1 MPGDVVCI
9 HLRSHGDRMGK
20 RYRNTVILI
29 VDGDIADDLRDTI
42 VQEESWGMRGTV
54 GVVADELEVSLRR
67 PEAARPYAERVDE
80 TQVAAAL
87 LAAGKGRSSSPVPGS
102 ASFHVSGCSCCCRN

>member
-1 MPGDVVCI
+1 
-9 HLRSHGDRMGK
+9 MGK
-20 RYRNTVILI
+20 PYRNIWWLCGILI
-29 VDGDIADDLRDTI
+29 IPIIAIADGDIIDDLSDAI
-42 VQEESWGMRGTV
+42 GQKEFGGLRGTV
-54 GVVADELEVSLRR
+54 GFVADELKVSLRR

-87 LAAGKGRSSSPVPGS
+87 LAAGQGRSSSPVPGS